1 MFFSLVAEKKKLL
14 LADKYQELKKSGKLD
29 NFLSKKRKRNAG
41 KDRRKL
47 PQGHKDS
54 WQNLTEFN
62 WNRKEN
68 AENQWEF
75 CNDWCP
81 PAGGTLSQMVALC
94 LSHSMSF
101 CIIIALDETEI
112 LHHSATRRSKEKNT
126 DTEAAAP
133 CLKVCHRKARKLNK
147 HNRCNKHKTMKLVLK
162 T

>member
-47 PQGHKDS
+47 PQSHKDS

-62 WNRKEN
+62 WNRKKMVKTS
-68 AENQWEF
+68 EF

-101 CIIIALDETEI
+101 CIIIALDVFQY
-112 LHHSATRRSKEKNT
+112 RSHVRSCMWGGQRFSTWNWNSSSFCHTTVQREKHWHWS
-126 DTEAAAP
+126 
-133 CLKVCHRKARKLNK
+133 CCSMLKSLSQKS
-147 HNRCNKHKTMKLVLK
+147 
-162 T
+162 